1 MKKYFIP
8 EITKKKYH
16 LNDKFKQLYELKA
29 EAIKKIFELEIQMA
43 IREILGNEYNR
54 KFQYSYGIDIS
65 NPNYKRWTFKI
76 VCDKHIAERFIKDV
90 PKVIAFEAF
99 KNAINQ
105 SDKRFATSRIRSAMQ
120 HFELID

>member
-29 EAIKKIFELEIQMA
+29 EAIKKLYELEIQMA
-43 IREILGNEYNR
+43 IREVLGNEYNR
-54 KFQYSYGIDIS
+54 NFQYSYGIEIKKS
-65 NPNYKRWTFKI
+65 NYKRWTFRI
-76 VCDKHIAERFIKDV
+76 ISNKHIVERSIKDI
-90 PKVIAFEAF
+90 PKVLAFEAF
-99 KNAINQ
+99 KNLIDQ
-105 SDKRFATSRIRSAMQ
+105 SDKRFAASRIRSAMQ